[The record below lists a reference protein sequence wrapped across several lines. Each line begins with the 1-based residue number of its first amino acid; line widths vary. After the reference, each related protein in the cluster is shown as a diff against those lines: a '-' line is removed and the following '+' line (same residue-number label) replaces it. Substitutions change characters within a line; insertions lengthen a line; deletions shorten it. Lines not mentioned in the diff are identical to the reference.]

1 MSAET
6 VINTSKVI
14 RPVNFE
20 LVPDAKALGE
30 LASALDL
37 RGLRK
42 LRFKGTL
49 VPSGAKDLTLDATL
63 GATVVQSC
71 VVTGDPVTTRIEE
84 RVLRSFVWGME
95 MPTEDEVEMPED
107 DTAEPMPPEIDLEA
121 IMAEALSLALPP
133 WPRADGVD
141 PVNLTVSQPGVAPM
155 TDEDVKPFAGL
166 RALKDKMDNGESDA

>member
-1 MSAET
+1 MSTET

-14 RPVNFE
+14 RPIDFE
-20 LVPDAKALGE
+20 LVPDATALGE
-30 LASALDL
+30 LAVALEL

-49 VPSGAKDLTLDATL
+49 APAGAKDLTLDATL
-63 GATVVQSC
+63 GATVVQDC

-107 DTAEPMPPEIDLEA
+107 DTAEPMPPEIDLEVV
-121 IMAEALSLALPP
+121 MAEALSLALPP

-141 PVNLTVSQPGVAPM
+141 PVNLTVSEPGIAPM

-166 RALKDKMDNGESDA
+166 KALKDKMGDREGDA

>member
-6 VINTSKVI
+6 VINTSTVI
-14 RPVNFE
+14 RPVAFE
-20 LVPDAKALGE
+20 LVPDAAALGD
-30 LASALDL
+30 LASTLDL

-49 VPSGAKDLTLDATL
+49 APTGAKDLTLDATL
-63 GATVVQSC
+63 GATVVQDC
-71 VVTGDPVTTRIEE
+71 VVTGDPVTTRLEE

-107 DTAEPMPPEIDLEA
+107 DSAEPMPPEIDLEA
-121 IMAEALSLALPP
+121 VMAEALSLALPP
-133 WPRADGVD
+133 WPRAEGVD
-141 PVNLTVSQPGVAPM
+141 PVNLTVAEPGVAPM

-166 RALKDKMDNGESDA
+166 KALKDKMGGGEET